1 MRHGAAS
8 GESARWT
15 IEHDYD
21 NDNDNDNDTL
31 DSPASISR
39 ARAIWFA

>member
-21 NDNDNDNDTL
+21 NGNDDDTL

-39 ARAIWFA
+39 APAIWFA

>member
-1 MRHGAAS
+1 MRHRATG

-21 NDNDNDNDTL
+21 NDNDNDTL

-39 ARAIWFA
+39 APAIWFA